1 MPRRPPK
8 NGHLAGLKR
17 PGTRSYRRGPGRL
30 GTPNHA
36 PRGRAL
42 QVPGALTR
50 TPHQGTRASQN
61 PRSDRQGCPS
71 GPSFMTPNQRRERKA
86 KLYRRHHPCYDSC
99 MKIRNVIHRGL
110 RRFIERDDASGLSP
124 AVVEKVRN
132 IVTFLQEMEDARE
145 LRDVPSWRV
154 HQLTG
159 DRKGTWSLTV
169 TRNWRLTFRID
180 RTEGEILDLNYEDYH
195 GRS

>member
-1 MPRRPPK
+1 
-8 NGHLAGLKR
+8 
-17 PGTRSYRRGPGRL
+17 
-30 GTPNHA
+30 
-36 PRGRAL
+36 
-42 QVPGALTR
+42 
-50 TPHQGTRASQN
+50 
-61 PRSDRQGCPS
+61 
-71 GPSFMTPNQRRERKA
+71 
-86 KLYRRHHPCYDSC
+86 

-110 RRFIERDDASGLSP
+110 RRFIERDDASGLAP

-132 IVTFLQEMEDARE
+132 MVTFLQEMEDARE

-180 RTEGEILDLNYEDYH
+180 RTAGEILDLDYEDYH
-195 GRS
+195 GRR

>member
-1 MPRRPPK
+1 
-8 NGHLAGLKR
+8 
-17 PGTRSYRRGPGRL
+17 
-30 GTPNHA
+30 
-36 PRGRAL
+36 
-42 QVPGALTR
+42 
-50 TPHQGTRASQN
+50 
-61 PRSDRQGCPS
+61 
-71 GPSFMTPNQRRERKA
+71 
-86 KLYRRHHPCYDSC
+86 

-110 RRFIERDDASGLSP
+110 RRFIEHDDASGLSP

-132 IVTFLQEMEDARE
+132 MVTFLQEMEDARE

-180 RTEGEILDLNYEDYH
+180 RTEGEILDLDYEDYH
-195 GRS
+195 GRR

>member
-1 MPRRPPK
+1 
-8 NGHLAGLKR
+8 
-17 PGTRSYRRGPGRL
+17 
-30 GTPNHA
+30 
-36 PRGRAL
+36 
-42 QVPGALTR
+42 
-50 TPHQGTRASQN
+50 
-61 PRSDRQGCPS
+61 
-71 GPSFMTPNQRRERKA
+71 
-86 KLYRRHHPCYDSC
+86 

-180 RTEGEILDLNYEDYH
+180 RTEGEILDLDYEDYH
-195 GRS
+195 GRR